1 MSPAPPPPR
10 IRRYA
15 AGRARTLGAPTRG
28 TTNPNR
34 LRRNDNWIVAHERV
48 AAVLGDPDALAV
60 DLGYGATPVTTVE
73 LADRLQARF
82 PRTRM
87 LGLEIDPDRVAAGV
101 AVADPPRLDF
111 ARGGFELAGRRPQ
124 LVRAMNVLRQYD
136 EAAATTAWTELC
148 GRLAPGGLLVEGT
161 CDEVGRLGSWVLLD
175 GAGPVSL
182 TLSCSVQH
190 LDHPRSIA
198 ERLPK
203 ALIHHN
209 VPGRPVHA
217 LLAALGAAWDTAAPL
232 AVFGPRQRWTAAAAA
247 LAPSWPVLSTP
258 RRHRFGE
265 LTVAWSAVASG

>member
-10 IRRYA
+10 TRRYA
-15 AGRARTLGAPTRG
+15 AGRARTLGVPTRG

-34 LRRNDNWIVAHERV
+34 LRRNDLWIVEHPRT
-48 AAVLGDPDALAV
+48 AAALGVDDALAV

-73 LADRLQARF
+73 FAHRLQRRH
-82 PRTRM
+82 PRTRV
-87 LGLEIDPDRVAAGV
+87 LGLEIDADRVAAGV
-101 AVADPPRLDF
+101 AVAAPPRLDF

-136 EAAATTAWTELC
+136 EGAAATAWTELC

-161 CDEVGRLGSWVLLD
+161 CDEIGRVGSWVLLD
-175 GAGPVSL
+175 GDGPVSL
-182 TLSCSVQH
+182 TLSCSVGH
-190 LDHPRSIA
+190 LDHPRTIA

-217 LLAALGAAWDTAAPL
+217 LFTALGAAWDAAAPL
-232 AVFGPRQRWTAAAAA
+232 AVFGPRQRWAAAAAA
-247 LAPSWPVLSTP
+247 LAGDWPVLSGA
-258 RRHRFGE
+258 RRHRLGE
-265 LTVAWSAVASG
+265 LTVAWPAVAPD